1 MHGQADCLKLLIER
15 GANVSASTREG
26 GIVVDYL
33 FHIKKTPFK
42 DVCACIDLLIA
53 TQHFKGEEA
62 RIAKSIERKRIELNN
77 GSEIS
82 PNPI

>member
-15 GANVSASTREG
+15 GANVSATTREG
-26 GIVVDYL
+26 GIIVDYL
-33 FHIKKTPFK
+33 FHIKKTPFEN
-42 DVCACIDLLIA
+42 VCNCIDLLVA
-53 TQHFKGEEA
+53 TNQFRGEEA
-62 RIAKSIERKRIELNN
+62 QIAKSIERRIELNA